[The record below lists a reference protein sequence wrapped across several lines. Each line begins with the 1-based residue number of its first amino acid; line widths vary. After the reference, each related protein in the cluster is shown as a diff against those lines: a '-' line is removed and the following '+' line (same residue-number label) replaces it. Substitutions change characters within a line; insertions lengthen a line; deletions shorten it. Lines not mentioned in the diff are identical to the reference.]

1 MHIILFYLSIVEDNR
16 ISYIGV
22 KSNHLW
28 RNASGESGYLDYLL
42 TLRNESIGSKQ
53 D

>member
-1 MHIILFYLSIVEDNR
+1 MHLILFYLSIVEDNR
-16 ISYIGV
+16 IPYIGV

-28 RNASGESGYLDYLL
+28 RNVSGEGGYLGYLL
-42 TLRNESIGSKQ
+42 TLRDESIGSKQ